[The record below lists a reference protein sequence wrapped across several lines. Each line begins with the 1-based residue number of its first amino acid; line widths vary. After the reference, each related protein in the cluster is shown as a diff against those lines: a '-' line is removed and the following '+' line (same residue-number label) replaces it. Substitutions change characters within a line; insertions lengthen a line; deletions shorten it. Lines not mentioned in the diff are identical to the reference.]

1 MARLMYRFLNPPSV
15 LKPCNKIAVGVF
27 ALFWLVAC
35 GARVARSQPK
45 RHNDF
50 VLSAPVGSDTAV
62 RFFYY
67 SGGDFGGG
75 ALLFRPVESGSP
87 QLNTAAPAKEGLIAY
102 VLSHEMARLTEGLA
116 QLNLVWKES
125 KKTEKLRP
133 FSIFDEPSVNV
144 DIEVVNSAGTAK
156 VKLNGALACEKLAAL
171 DSVFQTRRA
180 LLEFQEFRF
189 EMNCSVSGFNQ
200 LEYMQMV
207 LREHTPKPHGS
218 SPN

>member
-1 MARLMYRFLNPPSV
+1 MATSMYRLLIPPSV
-15 LKPCNKIAVGVF
+15 LKPCDKTAVGVL
-27 ALFWLVAC
+27 ALFLIVAC

-50 VLSAPVGSDTAV
+50 VLSAPVGSDTAA
-62 RFFYY
+62 RWYYY
-67 SGGDFGGG
+67 SGGDVIDGP
-75 ALLFRPVESGSP
+75 LVFRPVEQGSP
-87 QLNTAAPAKEGLIAY
+87 RLNTVTGAQELIAY
-102 VLSHEMARLTEGLA
+102 ISFDEMSHLLERLA
-116 QLNLVWKES
+116 QLDLRWKES

-144 DIEVVNSAGTAK
+144 DIDVVNSAGTAK
-156 VKLNGALACEKLAAL
+156 AKLSGSFACEKLAAL

-189 EMNCSVSGFNQ
+189 QMNCNIPGFNH
-200 LEYMQMV
+200 LEYMQMIS
-207 LREHTPKPHGS
+207 REHGLNPQAN